1 MRCNPPAIFDNV
13 LIDAYEALEKVVP
26 NQHWLP
32 PAESVLTLD
41 GQEAE
46 RLRTAIAKGEDKY
59 GYLKDA
65 LAKLGKKKRKL
76 GFREYGAGHYGSV
89 YPTAEP
95 GVVIKITTD
104 KTEAKFIMAAMSL
117 AQKEGKWPRG
127 IVRYH
132 GIFQVADRIIRNRPV
147 FILWRDEIQ
156 PGTLH
161 DLDDTAPN
169 YSDIR
174 IHLQALVATKILA
187 HELRMKLLRM
197 KKIPKDLLD
206 RACNQDYP
214 EYLDAPFK
222 AGEKISAANEYIRDL
237 QHKPNIGSGKAV
249 ALMRAV
255 RNGCE
260 NMYMSNSF
268 DPGYALEYYLDRG
281 ILLADVHGDNVG
293 RLPNTDETEWV
304 ISDPGHAVFL
314 NHDFDH
320 LSVPCVTPLA

>member
-1 MRCNPPAIFDNV
+1 MRNPPAIFDNV

-32 PAESVLTLD
+32 PAESVLTLE
-41 GQEAE
+41 GQRAKEIQE
-46 RLRTAIAKGEDKY
+46 AIAKGEEWY
-59 GYLKDA
+59 GHDSDA
-65 LAKLGKKKRKL
+65 LASLKKKKQRKL

-104 KTEAKFIMAAMSL
+104 RTEAKFIMAAMSL

-132 GIFQVADRIIRNRPV
+132 GIYQVSDRKIRNRPV

-161 DLDDTAPN
+161 DLDDTAKD
-169 YSDIR
+169 YSSIR

-197 KKIPKDLLD
+197 KKIPKDLVD
-206 RACNQDYP
+206 RAWNNDYP
-214 EYLDAPFK
+214 DYLDAPFK
-222 AGEKISAANEYIRDL
+222 AGEKINAANDYIRDL
-237 QHKPNIGSGKAV
+237 QRHSSIGSGKVV

-255 RNGCE
+255 QNGCQ

-268 DPGYALEYYLDRG
+268 YPGYALEYYLNNG

-293 RLPNTDETEWV
+293 RLPNTREEEWV

-320 LSVPCVTPLA
+320 LSIPCVTPL